1 MKAKV
6 IRGSVQY
13 DGTIYSEGMELTIR
27 PEDFSGL
34 AEVVEALEAE
44 AESGTEK
51 EPATEGANLEEVT
64 NYKEMKKEELLELAK
79 EKGLNVSAG
88 AKRDEVIALLEEA
101 AAHE

>member
-13 DGTIYSEGMELTIR
+13 DGTIYSERHGTYDSTGR
-27 PEDFSGL
+27 FFWTGRSCGGFRR
-34 AEVVEALEAE
+34 E

>member
-79 EKGLNVSAG
+79 EKGLNDCFIRRGSCS
-88 AKRDEVIALLEEA
+88 
-101 AAHE
+101 